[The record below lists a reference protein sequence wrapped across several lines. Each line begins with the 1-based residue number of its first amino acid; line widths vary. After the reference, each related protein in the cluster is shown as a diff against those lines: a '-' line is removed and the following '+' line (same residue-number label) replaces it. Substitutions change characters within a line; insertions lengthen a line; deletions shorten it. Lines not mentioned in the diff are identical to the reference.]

1 MKHHIASY
9 SFIQFDSFITMEN
22 PFRQFHSFE
31 LVLFN
36 AKFSTIKL
44 VSRTNLIYKKQ
55 FRIFFWFVNPFQ
67 IIFCKFLVGVDG
79 LEPTKESELQRLPP
93 YQLGYTPRF
102 RPLLNYQ
109 LLAFLGLASVLTLSE
124 LPSPLKGERF
134 FFVSLTYLT
143 IYHCWLNSRG

>member
-67 IIFCKFLVGVDG
+67 IIFCKFLVGVAG